1 MFSLNNE
8 IFKKIFTNC
17 PNCLETAPDTGKM
30 REWIFGIGIIRWR
43 IDDGANE
50 IDSVLHVLQKRAY
63 GIPKIRRR
71 SSGLEGGLLSLC
83 LKYTPGSPNERHL

>member
-50 IDSVLHVLQKRAY
+50 IDSVLHVFRNARVRD
-63 GIPKIRRR
+63 PK
-71 SSGLEGGLLSLC
+71 
-83 LKYTPGSPNERHL
+83 N